1 MQVIKVAVFFLVS
14 LLTEIAMAFEWQ
26 GSHSSNPVV
35 TTELG
40 DLEGTVS
47 QVRGSEQIIYEYLGV
62 PFAKPPLGPLR
73 FSAPQPPELWTG
85 IRDASQ
91 PPAICLQNLDQY
103 MALFPALAV
112 PPNPLISEDCLYL
125 NIYTPAE
132 PKQELQ
138 LPVMVWIHGGALM
151 IGGASQYDGS
161 ALAAY
166 ENVVV
171 VVIQYRVGYMGFL
184 STGDENCSGNWG
196 LLDQVAALQWI
207 QKHIKNFGGD
217 PDSVTIF
224 GESAGGCSVSALV
237 LSPLS
242 SGLFHKAI
250 SESGVI
256 LIPGIVTEN
265 IDPVKKKVANLTT
278 CDDSDSGLFI
288 QCLRQKTEEEL
299 LNVARSFKFGISPI
313 TIDGVVLPR
322 PIEELIKAQS
332 FQQVPYLIGVNNYE
346 FGGLLANAYCPPGW
360 SDGMTKEMAI
370 SVLNE
375 IIIPPECGV
384 KEAYEYIYEE
394 YVGNVTD
401 PVRIRDLSLKMIG
414 DLFFVK
420 PSLMI
425 ANIHRNAGLPVYFY
439 EFQYRSKIYDDIRP
453 SFVKAD
459 HTDEIR
465 FVFGACFWNGTL
477 QFKEPSNTED
487 DQLCKVLM
495 AYWANFARNGDPDGE
510 GLLHWP
516 LYDDCENY
524 MALNLTQSVQQKLMG
539 DKMKFLLHTL
549 PEKLNTSTS
558 NVTTVHCETMQ

>member
-265 IDPVKKKVANLTT
+265 IDPVKK
-278 CDDSDSGLFI
+278 
-288 QCLRQKTEEEL
+288 
-299 LNVARSFKFGISPI
+299 FKFGISPI

-495 AYWANFARNGDPDGE
+495 AYWANFARNGNPNGDGLE
-510 GLLHWP
+510 SWP
-516 LYDDCENY
+516 LYNDGEQY
-524 MALNLTQSVQQKLMG
+524 MALNLKQSSGRGLKKE
-539 DKMKFLLHTL
+539 KMTFLIEKL
-549 PEKLNTSTS
+549 PELMKEHKKNTE
-558 NVTTVHCETMQ
+558 VHMDL